1 MFAESWHKSI
11 GVLAI
16 PAEIDAHHPAV
27 FEIFD
32 ETSHTVGKTLR
43 IYSAGPGTPS
53 LRENLQKLFSCQ
65 DAGTLVKRP
74 FHFLAITAAINRNAF
89 GQIAKDRQDDVS
101 LKIASLRQIPGNQPE
116 LREVSKQGHHDI
128 RQNHG
133 INHGQVIGADDP
145 WSLMVSEM
153 TGEVFSDLSQ
163 ISNPVTHQPDG

>member
-1 MFAESWHKSI
+1 MFAESWHKSV

-16 PAEIDAHHPAV
+16 PAKIDAHHPAV

-32 ETSHTVGKTLR
+32 ETSRTVGKTFR
-43 IYSAGPGTPS
+43 IDSAGPGTSS
-53 LRENLQKLFSCQ
+53 LRENLQRLFPCQ
-65 DAGTLVKRP
+65 DAGALVKRP

-89 GQIAKDRQDDVS
+89 GQIAKERQEDVS

-116 LREVSKQGHHDI
+116 LRAVSKQGQHHI

-133 INHGQVIGADDP
+133 INHGQVIGANDP
-145 WSLMVSEM
+145 WALVVSEM

-163 ISNPVTHQPDG
+163 ISNPVTHQADD